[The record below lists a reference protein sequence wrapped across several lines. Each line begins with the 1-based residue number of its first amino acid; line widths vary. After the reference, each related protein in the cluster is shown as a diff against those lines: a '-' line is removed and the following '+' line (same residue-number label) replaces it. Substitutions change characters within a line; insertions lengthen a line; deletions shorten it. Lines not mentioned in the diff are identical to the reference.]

1 MEYTAPY
8 CGKKTLCP
16 TCGHTITFPAI
27 PPARGAAAPA
37 TGPATGPAPR
47 QKPGQ
52 KPAAKA
58 GPAGSGN
65 SKGTGD
71 NLRDFQHWNVVVQCA
86 VPFLIVAVLLAGAVF
101 VKKNFGSP
109 AAPVP
114 ELVVQPEPGAWNR
127 MTELTKADEAVRAE
141 IQEVTV
147 ARSLLASAQRMQLR
161 LQSGDAM
168 QRKGA
173 ADQVEAK
180 QRLLAAAQKRFQT
193 AFANYQKLG
202 GKVDYRAQLPNN

>member
-27 PPARGAAAPA
+27 PPGHGAAAPA
-37 TGPATGPAPR
+37 TAPAPG

-65 SKGTGD
+65 TKGTGD

-86 VPFLIVAVLLAGAVF
+86 VPFLIVAALLVGAVF

-109 AAPVP
+109 ATPVP

-127 MTELTKADEAVRAE
+127 MTALTKADEAVKAE

-147 ARSLLASAQRMQLR
+147 ARALLASAQRTQLR
-161 LQSGDAM
+161 LQSGDPM

-173 ADQVEAK
+173 ADQVDAK
-180 QRLLAAAQKRFQT
+180 QRLLAAAQMRFQA
-193 AFANYQKLG
+193 AFANYQRLG
-202 GKVDYRAQLPNN
+202 GKVDYRSQLPN